1 MKKRKKKSKQQEQ
14 SMIGMI
20 VDMSLEDFKKEVKRQ
35 RINVGTLNNLILNLE
50 GAYYELRIRKEGVVS
65 LVTEGKRK
73 KEDPEIK
80 KALQGLYAEMTKLE
94 QKIVYLK
101 DLVKDLMNV
110 D

>member
-1 MKKRKKKSKQQEQ
+1 MTKRKKKSKQQEQ
-14 SMIGMI
+14 SMIGRI

-50 GAYYELRIRKEGVVS
+50 GAYYELRVRKEGVVN
-65 LVTEGKRK
+65 LVTEGKKK